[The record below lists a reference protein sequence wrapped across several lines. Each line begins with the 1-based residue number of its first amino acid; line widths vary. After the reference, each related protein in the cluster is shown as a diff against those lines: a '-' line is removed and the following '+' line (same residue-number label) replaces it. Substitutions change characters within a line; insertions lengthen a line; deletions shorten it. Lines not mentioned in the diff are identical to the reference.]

1 MLKNGC
7 VREHTKL
14 RSEKPDI
21 RVYWTR
27 WMILFIYNMCAC
39 LSTFQ
44 WIQYSIITNV
54 VLKYYHVS
62 ESEVDWSAMSFSAM
76 WPLTFF
82 PVCYIIDK
90 TGLRVAALIGAVLT
104 LLGAAVKIFSI
115 GENLFWVVMIGQT
128 IVAVSQ
134 IFILTLPSKLAVT
147 WFKPQEVSTACSLG
161 LFGLTFGSALGFVI
175 PPMIV
180 RDSDNLAEIGNN
192 FKIMCWALTLAMAP
206 VTLAI
211 FFYFPAEPPYPPSQ
225 AMLEERQNRQTV
237 TFLSFMKSIKSLLQ
251 SKSFL
256 LHNLCY
262 ACNVGIYCS
271 IGTLLNQLILS
282 YFPGEQE
289 EAGRMGLVMILTGM
303 VGSILTGIVL
313 DKTHKYKETAFIIF
327 VLTALSLGGLTLA
340 LEMKSKWMVYLGI
353 GVFGFFLNGY
363 LPAGIE
369 FAIEMT
375 FPSQESTVTG
385 ILLTTSQVVAVILTI
400 VLGIVLEKFG
410 ALICIITMIAVIGTG
425 CLLTLFTPNKLNRQ
439 KAFMKDRNV
448 SFTPLKQ

>member
-1 MLKNGC
+1 MLKNVS
-7 VREHTKL
+7 VRQHSKL

-21 RVYWTR
+21 RVYWSR
-27 WMILFIYNMCAC
+27 WMILFLYNMCAC

-54 VLKYYHVS
+54 VLKYYHIS
-62 ESEVDWSAMSFSAM
+62 ESEVDWSAMCFSAM

-82 PVCYIIDK
+82 PVCFIIDK

-128 IVAVSQ
+128 IVALSQ

-147 WFKPQEVSTACSLG
+147 WFRTQEISTVCSLG
-161 LFGLTFGSALGFVI
+161 VFGLTFGSAVGFVV
-175 PPMIV
+175 PPMLV

-192 FKIMCWALTLAMAP
+192 LKIMCWGLTLAMAP

-237 TFLSFMKSIKSLLQ
+237 TFKSFIGSIKSLLQ
-251 SKSFL
+251 NKSFL
-256 LHNLCY
+256 LHNLGY
-262 ACNVGIYCS
+262 SCNIGIYSS
-271 IGTLLNQLILS
+271 IGTLLNQLILN

-303 VGSILTGIVL
+303 VGSIVTGIVL
-313 DKTHKYKETAFIIF
+313 DKTHKYKETSFVIF
-327 VLTALSLGGLTLA
+327 VFTALCLGGLTVS
-340 LEMKSKWMVYLGI
+340 LEMKSKWMVYVAI
-353 GVFGFFLNGY
+353 GMFGFFLNGY

-375 FPSQESTVTG
+375 FPAPESTVTG
-385 ILLTTSQVVAVILTI
+385 ILMTTSQILTVILTI
-400 VLGIVLEKFG
+400 ILGIVLEKCG
-410 ALICIITMIAVIGTG
+410 ALLCSITMISVVGIG
-425 CLLTLFTPNKLNRQ
+425 CILTLFTPNKLKRQ
-439 KAFMKDRNV
+439 QAFMKDRNV

>member
-1 MLKNGC
+1 MATKTAEKILIPTYEPIIKVYLK
-7 VREHTKL
+7 
-14 RSEKPDI
+14 
-21 RVYWTR
+21 R
-27 WMILFIYNMCAC
+27 WLILLMYIVTGI
-39 LSTFQ
+39 LSTFH
-44 WIQYSIITNV
+44 WVEYSIISNIVT
-54 VLKYYHVS
+54 KYYHISTS
-62 ESEVDWSAMSFSAM
+62 ESNWTSVVFAFV
-76 WPLTFF
+76 WPFTMLPT
-82 PVCYIIDK
+82 CYIIDK
-90 TGLRVAALIGAVLT
+90 MGLRVAALIGAFLT
-104 LLGAAVKIFSI
+104 LLGAAIKIFSI

-180 RDSDNLAEIGNN
+180 QDSDNLAEIGNN
-192 FKIMCWALTLAMAP
+192 LKIISWGLTLAMAP
-206 VTLAI
+206 VTLAM
-211 FFYFPAEPPYPPSQ
+211 FFYFAAEPPFPPSQ

-251 SKSFL
+251 TKSFL

-271 IGTLLNQLILS
+271 IGTLLNQLILN

-303 VGSILTGIVL
+303 VGSIVTGIVL
-313 DKTHKYKETAFIIF
+313 DKTHKYKETGFVIF
-327 VLTALSLGGLTLA
+327 VLTTLSLGGLTLS
-340 LEMKSKWMVYLGI
+340 LEMKSKWMVYLAIGI
-353 GVFGFFLNGY
+353 FGFFLNGY

-375 FPSQESTVTG
+375 FPSPESTVTG
-385 ILLTTSQVVAVILTI
+385 ILLTTSQILAFILTI
-400 VLGIVLEKFG
+400 ILGIILEQCG
-410 ALICIITMIAVIGTG
+410 ALICIITMIAVMGTG
-425 CLLTLFTPNKLNRQ
+425 CILTLFTPNQLKRQ
-439 KAFMKDRNV
+439 QAFMKDRNNIV
-448 SFTPLKQ
+448 SFIPLKQ